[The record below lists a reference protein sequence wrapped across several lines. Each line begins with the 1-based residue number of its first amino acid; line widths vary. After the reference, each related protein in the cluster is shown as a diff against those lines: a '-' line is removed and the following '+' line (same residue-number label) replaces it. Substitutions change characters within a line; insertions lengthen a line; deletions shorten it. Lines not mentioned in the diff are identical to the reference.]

1 MAKREGLPK
10 SAIKRLMKKGS
21 GNARIS
27 AKAVELA
34 KLELEDKAK
43 CMGASGLMYANRAK
57 RKGVNRDDIKVVIS
71 YEQCG
76 SEVKRVS
83 YSAPAPVPKVVPK
96 VEPVKEVTKPVKEK
110 KTKKTKATA
119 KATT

>member
-1 MAKREGLPK
+1 MAKRKGLPL
-10 SAIKRLMKKGS
+10 SAIKRLMKEGS

-27 AKAVELA
+27 AKAVQLA

-43 CMGASGLMYANRAK
+43 CFGASGLMFANRAK
-57 RKGVNRDDIKVVIS
+57 RKGVNKDDIKVAVD

-83 YSAPAPVPKVVPK
+83 YSPPAPVPKSEK
-96 VEPVKEVTKPVKEK
+96 TKTEPAKEATKPKAKPK
-110 KTKKTKATA
+110 KKTA
-119 KATT
+119 KAE

>member
-43 CMGASGLMYANRAK
+43 CLGASGLMFANRAK
-57 RKGVNRDDIKVVIS
+57 RKGVNRDDIKVVVDT
-71 YEQCG
+71 EQCG
-76 SEVKRVS
+76 SAKRVS
-83 YSAPAPVPKVVPK
+83 YSAPAIVPKVVPK
-96 VEPVKEVTKPVKEK
+96 VEPVKEATKPAK
-110 KTKKTKATA
+110 KSKKATA
-119 KATT
+119 KAK